1 MEQPLEAA
9 APVPLDLAA
18 LVEEHGDHLLR
29 LCTLY
34 LGEQSQAEDAVQ
46 DTFLRALQAWP
57 KFRGEST
64 VETWLVR
71 IAINVCKNQLKS
83 PWRTR
88 RAPAE
93 ALEEL
98 RTEGPEPEDDTL
110 VKAVQALPP
119 KYREVVILYYYQEWR
134 AWEIAQRL
142 HIPVST
148 VTVRL
153 SRARGMLKEKLK
165 GWYYDGEE

>member
-1 MEQPLEAA
+1 MDQPLTAGRAE
-9 APVPLDLAA
+9 PLDLPA

-34 LGEQSQAEDAVQ
+34 LGDVSQAEDAVQ

-57 KFRGEST
+57 QFRGEST

-71 IAINVCKNQLKS
+71 IAINVCKNQLRS

-93 ALEEL
+93 ALEGL
-98 RTEGPEPEDDTL
+98 RTEAPEPGDDT
-110 VKAVQALPP
+110 VARAVQALPP
-119 KYREVVILYYYQEWR
+119 KYREVVILYYYQEWK

-142 HIPVST
+142 HLSVST

-153 SRARGMLKEKLK
+153 SRARAMLREQLK
-165 GWYYDGEE
+165 GWYDDGEE

>member
-1 MEQPLEAA
+1 MTDPDRLEEVIAA
-9 APVPLDLAA
+9 YETTLYRAA
-18 LVEEHGDHLLR
+18 LAVLGDAH
-29 LCTLY
+29 
-34 LGEQSQAEDAVQ
+34 EAEDAVQ

>member
-9 APVPLDLAA
+9 MPGPLDLAA

-93 ALEEL
+93 ALEGL
-98 RTEGPEPEDDTL
+98 RTESPEPEDDTL
-110 VKAVQALPP
+110 VKAVQDTLYTGHVGDG
-119 KYREVVILYYYQEWR
+119 KIFLYDVEDVIKIRTGE
-134 AWEIAQRL
+134 
-142 HIPVST
+142 
-148 VTVRL
+148 
-153 SRARGMLKEKLK
+153 RG
-165 GWYYDGEE
+165 YDAIQDEEANGG

>member
-9 APVPLDLAA
+9 APGSLDLAA

-93 ALEEL
+93 ALEGL
-98 RTEGPEPEDDTL
+98 RTEAPEPGDDT
-110 VKAVQALPP
+110 VARAV
-119 KYREVVILYYYQEWR
+119 
-134 AWEIAQRL
+134 
-142 HIPVST
+142 
-148 VTVRL
+148 
-153 SRARGMLKEKLK
+153 
-165 GWYYDGEE
+165 

>member
-9 APVPLDLAA
+9 APGPRDLAA

-64 VETWLVR
+64 VET
-71 IAINVCKNQLKS
+71 
-83 PWRTR
+83 
-88 RAPAE
+88 
-93 ALEEL
+93 
-98 RTEGPEPEDDTL
+98 
-110 VKAVQALPP
+110 
-119 KYREVVILYYYQEWR
+119 
-134 AWEIAQRL
+134 
-142 HIPVST
+142 
-148 VTVRL
+148 
-153 SRARGMLKEKLK
+153 
-165 GWYYDGEE
+165 

>member
-1 MEQPLEAA
+1 M
-9 APVPLDLAA
+9 
-18 LVEEHGDHLLR
+18 EEHGDHLLR

-64 VETWLVR
+64 METWLVR

-93 ALEEL
+93 ALEGL
-98 RTEGPEPEDDTL
+98 RTEPRSRRTTRWRGPCRPCR
-110 VKAVQALPP
+110 P
-119 KYREVVILYYYQEWR
+119 
-134 AWEIAQRL
+134 
-142 HIPVST
+142 ST
-148 VTVRL
+148 GR
-153 SRARGMLKEKLK
+153 
-165 GWYYDGEE
+165 W